1 MTDNLFRG
9 KIPNQGKASLFNSDN
24 SGGINNVYVG
34 IVVSIDDPLNA
45 GRIKV
50 RIPNLDI
57 NKEIFCKERKK
68 NGGNVKPIYK
78 VQGNVK
84 NEIDNPNQLNTLNEI
99 SNKDVSNSTSDCIE
113 IPWSTPFLPK
123 HFQVLPKVNEIVK
136 VVIYDTSKPN
146 LNREWVGPIISLR
159 DKISFDSYNTA
170 GSTMNTALIFATS
183 DPTDRI
189 NLKKRGGF
197 TGGFPEPLDIAIQS
211 RNNADIIFP
220 TFQGVNGNI
229 LKGGEVL
236 IRAGKLLAD
245 TDGVNLKLNDINP
258 AYFRLKVL
266 DDKLTNNKSTPVNP
280 NNAPETH
287 AMLFSDFISIIS
299 HKNGEQGSDKIKKIN
314 PIIETDNDIKSVHA
328 SLQPLIRGNFLIEF
342 LELLRDYVANHNHP
356 YAGLPATDANS
367 KPDILKFDLNK
378 LLSTNIRIN

>member
-1 MTDNLFRG
+1 MADNLFRG
-9 KIPNQGKASLFNSDN
+9 KLPNQGKLSLFNFDN
-24 SGGINNVYVG
+24 GAGINNVYVG

-68 NGGNVKPIYK
+68 NGGNVRPVYK
-78 VQGNVK
+78 VQGNEK
-84 NEIDNPNQLNTLNEI
+84 NQIYDTEQLNTINEI
-99 SNKDVSNSTSDCIE
+99 SNKDVSNNTSDCIE

-123 HFQVLPKVNEIVK
+123 HFQSLPKVDEIVK
-136 VVIYDTSKPN
+136 VVIYDVTKPN

-159 DKISFDSYNTA
+159 NKISFDGYNTA

-211 RNNADIIFP
+211 RNNADIVLP
-220 TFQGVNGNI
+220 TFQTNNGNI

-266 DDKLTNNKSTPVNP
+266 DKTLNSAKNTPVNP
-280 NNAPETH
+280 NVAPETH

-314 PIIETDNDIKSVHA
+314 PIIETDDEIKNLQTN
-328 SLQPLIRGNFLIEF
+328 LQPLIRGNFLIEF

-356 YAGLPATDANS
+356 YAGLPATNANS

>member
-1 MTDNLFRG
+1 MADDLFRG
-9 KIPNQGKASLFNSDN
+9 KIPNQGKMSLFNTDST
-24 SGGINNVYVG
+24 GGINNVYVG

-68 NGGNVKPIYK
+68 NGGNVRPVYR
-78 VQGNVK
+78 VQGVEK
-84 NEIDNPNQLNTLNEI
+84 NQILDANLLNSINEI
-99 SNKDVSNSTSDCIE
+99 SNKDVSNNTSDCVE

-136 VVIYDTSKPN
+136 VVIYDISKPN
-146 LNREWVGPIISLR
+146 LNREWVGPITSLR

-197 TGGFPEPLDIAIQS
+197 TGGFPEPLDVAIQS
-211 RNNADIIFP
+211 RNNADIVFP
-220 TFQGVNGNI
+220 TFQKNNGNI

-236 IRAGKLLAD
+236 IRAGKLITD

-266 DDKLTNNKSTPVNP
+266 DNNLDPRKNTPVNP
-280 NNAPETH
+280 NVAPETH
-287 AMLFSDFISIIS
+287 AMLFSDFISIVS
-299 HKNGEQGSDKIKKIN
+299 HKNGEQGSNGIKKIN
-314 PIIETDNDIKSVHA
+314 PIIETDNDIKSVHT

-356 YAGLPATDANS
+356 YAGLPATNANS

>member
-1 MTDNLFRG
+1 MADNLFRG
-9 KIPNQGKASLFNSDN
+9 KIPNQGKMALFNSDN
-24 SGGINNVYVG
+24 TGTINNVYVG

-57 NKEIFCKERKK
+57 NKEIFCKERKN
-68 NGGNVKPIYK
+68 NGGNVRPIYK
-78 VQGNVK
+78 VQGSEKSQIENQDQVNNLTNK
-84 NEIDNPNQLNTLNEI
+84 N
-99 SNKDVSNSTSDCIE
+99 VSNSTSDCIE

-136 VVIYDTSKPN
+136 VVIYDTSNPN

-159 DKISFDSYNTA
+159 DKISYDSYNTA
-170 GSTMNTALIFATS
+170 GSIMNTALVFATS
-183 DPTDRI
+183 DPTDKI
-189 NLKKRGGF
+189 SLKKRGGF

-211 RNNADIIFP
+211 RNNADIVLP
-220 TFQGVNGNI
+220 TFQENNGSI

-245 TDGVNLKLNDINP
+245 SDGVNLKLNDKNP

-266 DDKLTNNKSTPVNP
+266 DNRIRNVNSTPINP
-280 NNAPETH
+280 NIAPDTH

-299 HKNGEQGSDKIKKIN
+299 HKNGEKGSDGITKIN
-314 PIIETDNDIKSVHA
+314 PIIETDEEITKIHSQ
-328 SLQPLIRGNFLIEF
+328 LQPLIRGNFLIEF

-356 YAGLPATDANS
+356 YPGLPPTDANS
-367 KPDILKFDLNK
+367 KPDILKYDLNK

>member
-1 MTDNLFRG
+1 M
-9 KIPNQGKASLFNSDN
+9 S
-24 SGGINNVYVG
+24 YVG
-34 IVVSIDDPLNA
+34 VVVSIDDPLNA

-57 NKEIFCKERKK
+57 NKEIFCKERKN
-68 NGGNVKPIYK
+68 NGGNVRPLYK
-78 VQGNVK
+78 KQGNEK
-84 NEIDNPNQLNTLNEI
+84 EQIFNTELVNSINEI
-99 SNKDVSNSTSDCIE
+99 SNKDVANNTSDCIE

-123 HFQVLPKVNEIVK
+123 HFQSLPKVNEIVK
-136 VVIYDTSKPN
+136 VVIYDTTKPN

-159 DKISFDSYNTA
+159 DKISYDSYNTA

-189 NLKKRGGF
+189 ELKKRGGF

-211 RNNADIIFP
+211 RNNADIVLP
-220 TFQGVNGNI
+220 TFQTNNGNI

-236 IRAGKLLAD
+236 IRAGKLLAE

-266 DDKLTNNKSTPVNP
+266 DNTLSSNRNTPVNP
-280 NNAPETH
+280 NVVPETH
-287 AMLFSDFISIIS
+287 TMLFSDFISIVS
-299 HKNGEQGSDKIKKIN
+299 HKNGEKGTDGIKKIN
-314 PIIETDNDIKSVHA
+314 PIIETDDEIRNLQTN
-328 SLQPLIRGNFLIEF
+328 LQPLIRGNFLIEF
-342 LELLRDYVANHNHP
+342 LELLRKYVAYHNHP
-356 YAGLPATDANS
+356 YNGLPATDTVT
-367 KPDILKFDLNK
+367 KLDILKFDLNK